1 MNKVLIAYVTKTG
14 TTKETAEEISRT
26 IKAEGFFPTVLP
38 MAEVQEFTGYDYI
51 ILGAPINGM
60 NWHPDATAFITRFQS
75 ELNLVPT
82 SYFFVSYLLKT
93 GCGFWKKVIRKSLS
107 KQSVLVKPA
116 AIGMFGGRVEK
127 KFPVFAR
134 FMFGVSN
141 NAPSDATDAEE
152 VRKWARD
159 WADSNPNVVM
169 NRNS

>member
-26 IKAEGFFPTVLP
+26 IKEEGFFPTVLP
-38 MAEVQEFTGYDYI
+38 MADVQEFAGYDYI

-60 NWHPDATAFITRFQS
+60 NWHPDATAFLTKNQA
-75 ELNLVPT
+75 ELNQVPT

-93 GCGFWKKVIRKSLS
+93 GCGFWKKVIRKSLA
-107 KQSVLVKPA
+107 KQSEIVKPIS
-116 AIGMFGGRVEK
+116 IGRFGGRVEK
-127 KFPVFAR
+127 MFPAFAR
-134 FMFGVSN
+134 FMFGISK
-141 NAPSDATDAEE
+141 NAPVDATDFEE

-159 WADSNPNVVM
+159 WAESNPKVVM